1 MSKMS
6 IRMKCMKP
14 LLVACSF
21 LVVLQNSIAQ
31 SSSYI
36 SVDKA
41 TDDIEQLINTF
52 VRVHYNP
59 FFQVTLK
66 ELTLKKK
73 ELLNNWEKDSISFK
87 QFTVTGMKLSAMM
100 SGGHSN
106 MYWKNEKIMPEIKS
120 HYYLPFSGRLIDST
134 QRFIVTNSHISDIKV
149 GMQIKTI
156 NGISVVELFKECMS
170 YTGGIEA
177 YKIAYIEKAFPL
189 YLFFNETLEA
199 PYSIEIYNSGE
210 TISTKGLDVS
220 GLSEFL
226 NSAQVQV
233 DYSFEVLDDDIGL
246 ISYNSCNNYKKF
258 DKFLKES
265 FKTIQ
270 EENLDKLI
278 IDVRENGGGDSG
290 LNDLLLS
297 YITRKPYQQS
307 SGRYWKVSEESKKAY
322 SENKGYSRMFGKNFM
337 AQYMN
342 TPNQEVIEDIDS
354 TELTHPVK
362 PKYFFQGKSCILIG
376 PSTFSSANFLA
387 DAVKTY
393 DITKLIGT
401 PTGEYTNDFGE
412 QISFTLPNSG
422 SLVFISSTYDIGAN
436 ENPSILEPVYPD
448 IHVES
453 DVLKYAI
460 NWIKKDANKK

>member
-1 MSKMS
+1 
-6 IRMKCMKP
+6 MKP
-14 LLVACSF
+14 LLFAFSF
-21 LVVLQNSIAQ
+21 LIVLQNSIAQ
-31 SSSYI
+31 STYI

-41 TDDIEQLINTF
+41 TDDIGQLINTF
-52 VRVHYNP
+52 DRVHYNP
-59 FFQVTLK
+59 YFHLTPE
-66 ELTLKKK
+66 ELRSKKK

-87 QFTVTGMKLSAMM
+87 QFMVTGMKLSAMM

-106 MYWKNEKIMPEIKS
+106 MYWKNENIMPEIKS

-134 QRFIVTNSHISDIKV
+134 QTFIVTSSHISDIKV

-156 NGISVVELFKECMS
+156 NGISIVELFKECMS

-177 YKIAYIEKAFPL
+177 YKIAYTEKVFPL
-189 YLFFNETLEA
+189 YLFFNETLKA
-199 PYSIEIYNSGE
+199 PYSVERYNSSE
-210 TISTKGLDVS
+210 IISTKGLDVNE
-220 GLSEFL
+220 LSKFL
-226 NSAQVQV
+226 NSAQVQM
-233 DYSFEVLDDDIGL
+233 DYSFEVLDDEIGL

-258 DKFLKES
+258 DKFLKET
-265 FKTIQ
+265 FKTIKQ
-270 EENLDKLI
+270 ENIDKLI
-278 IDVRENGGGDSG
+278 IDIRENGGGDSG

-297 YITRKPYQQS
+297 YITTKPYQQS

-322 SENKGYSRMFGKNFM
+322 SENKGYSRMFGEDFM
-337 AQYMN
+337 TQYMN
-342 TPNQEVIEDIDS
+342 TPNQEVIANIDS
-354 TELTHPVK
+354 TVLTHPIK

-393 DITKLIGT
+393 NITKLIGT

-436 ENPSILEPVYPD
+436 RNASILEPVYPD
-448 IHVES
+448 ILVET
-453 DVLKYAI
+453 DALKYAI